1 MRPLDSG
8 LGRVCTRGAEVN
20 FRPGA
25 RRGPPEMACSREPT
39 SRMYAAL
46 ENGIVVQVVA
56 MVLAGG
62 LRRATHGIEN
72 IKCTAKRESAKS
84 LSSELERS
92 HSPSDLVVA
101 GFKVVGGHHPTTLR
115 QHGRALTRLIC
126 RQLDDM

>member
-1 MRPLDSG
+1 
-8 LGRVCTRGAEVN
+8 
-20 FRPGA
+20 
-25 RRGPPEMACSREPT
+25 MACSREPT
-39 SRMYAAL
+39 SRMYAL
-46 ENGIVVQVVA
+46 KNGIVVQVVA

-92 HSPSDLVVA
+92 QSPSDLVVA

-115 QHGRALTRLIC
+115 QHGRALRRLIWQTARRYVVEMTNHPAFEFLC
-126 RQLDDM
+126 

>member
-8 LGRVCTRGAEVN
+8 LGRVCTHGAEANV
-20 FRPGA
+20 RPGA

-39 SRMYAAL
+39 SRMYAL
-46 ENGIVVQVVA
+46 KNGSVVQVLA

-62 LRRATHGIEN
+62 LRQATHGFEN

-92 HSPSDLVVA
+92 QPPSDLVVA

-115 QHGRALTRLIC
+115 QHGGEP
-126 RQLDDM
+126 

>member
-8 LGRVCTRGAEVN
+8 LGRVCTHGAEANV
-20 FRPGA
+20 RPGA

-46 ENGIVVQVVA
+46 KNGSVVQVLA

-62 LRRATHGIEN
+62 LRRATHGFEN

-84 LSSELERS
+84 LSSALEKS
-92 HSPSDLVVA
+92 QSPSDLVA
-101 GFKVVGGHHPTTLR
+101 GFKVVGGHHPTTLG
-115 QHGRALTRLIC
+115 QHGREP
-126 RQLDDM
+126 

>member
-8 LGRVCTRGAEVN
+8 LGRVCTRGAEAN

-39 SRMYAAL
+39 SRMYAL
-46 ENGIVVQVVA
+46 KNGSVVQVLA

-62 LRRATHGIEN
+62 VRRATHGLEN
-72 IKCTAKRESAKS
+72 IKCTANRESAKS
-84 LSSELERS
+84 LSSALERS
-92 HSPSDLVVA
+92 RSPSDLVVV

-115 QHGRALTRLIC
+115 QHGGEP
-126 RQLDDM
+126 